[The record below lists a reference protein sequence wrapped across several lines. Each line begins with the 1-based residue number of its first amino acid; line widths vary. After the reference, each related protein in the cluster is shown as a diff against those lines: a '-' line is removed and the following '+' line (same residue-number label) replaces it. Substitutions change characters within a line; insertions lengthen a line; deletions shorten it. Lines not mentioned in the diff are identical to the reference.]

1 VENLFMKATILDKQ
15 VKVYSSTDNNS
26 VSIATL
32 PEGSEIE
39 FGATKKRAGKLWV
52 PITLSTGQLA
62 YIPGDTH
69 IFAIREGS
77 LMQNS
82 VDVHAEP
89 SAESAITQQLAL
101 NTKFYITQRLNPNG
115 QIWMRIRDMNGK
127 EGFIFGDTR
136 IRVTQQKT
144 KAAGMKNVISGVMW
158 LVIGLIISFSG
169 IGATSGGSFALLGY
183 GAILFGAVMLISGGV
198 QYFTAK
204 A

>member
-1 VENLFMKATILDKQ
+1 MKATILDKQ
-15 VKVYSSTDNNS
+15 VKVYSSIDANA

-39 FGATKKRAGKLWV
+39 FGAAKKRAGKLWV

-82 VDVHAEP
+82 ADVHAEP
-89 SAESAITQQLAL
+89 SAESVTTQQLGL
-101 NTKFYITQRLNPNG
+101 NAKFYILGRINQNG

-136 IRVTQQKT
+136 IRVIQQKT
-144 KAAGMKNVISGVMW
+144 KAAGMKNVVSGVMW
-158 LVIGLIISFSG
+158 LAVGVLVSFSG
-169 IGATSGGSFALLGY
+169 IAATSGGSFTLLGY
-183 GAILFGAVMLISGGV
+183 GAILFGAVMLISGAV

-204 A
+204 V